1 MLKLSSRY
9 YYLRHENEIQRFL
22 SKNSNWIHI
31 INKENSFKNF
41 TNSKENLFL
50 IDLNSNLSKQIQ
62 TIEDQKFDLIIITDI
77 FEVTDDIYGL
87 LNSLN
92 KLLTNNGKILI
103 NSINTKWNFFLLFFE
118 FFKIKKISRPRSYIH
133 LKKIYSISESSGFEM
148 VKSFTRQ
155 IFPFRLFG
163 IGNLLNTIL
172 EIIFFKFNIGI
183 NNYLLL
189 SKTNKEQKVY
199 SKTIIVPAK
208 NEELNLEPII
218 NRIPLFESDYEIL
231 LVCAKS
237 SDNTVETAYEIQ
249 QKYKNLPIKIIE
261 QKTKGKGP
269 GVLEAIEVSNFEIIT
284 ILDSDLSVD
293 PETLN
298 EFFEIIENGR
308 ADFVNGTRFVYK
320 MEEGAMRKLNS
331 IGNLFFQY
339 IISIVISTKLTDSL
353 CGTKVFKKDL
363 INQMSEW
370 KSTLFIKDPFGDFDF
385 IFSAAYSGHKI
396 LEYPV
401 HYRARVYGT
410 TQISRFSDGIKLLFY
425 FINSLIMFNISKN
438 DKK

>member
-237 SDNTVETAYEIQ
+237 SDNTIETAFEIQ

-261 QKTKGKGP
+261 QKSKGKGP

-438 DKK
+438 VKK